1 MTPEVVLQ
9 ASGHVERF
17 TDFMVTDALTGEPYR
32 ADHLLEAHL
41 EAALEGH
48 QGAALAGGEG
58 GELGLR
64 VRLCIR
70 LVRMDRHVCAQQSAI
85 GTSPPPGF

>member
-1 MTPEVVLQ
+1 VECPAVTPEVVLQ

-41 EAALEGH
+41 EAALEGTKEPLSPEAKEVSW
-48 QGAALAGGEG
+48 GAG
-58 GELGLR
+58 
-64 VRLCIR
+64 
-70 LVRMDRHVCAQQSAI
+70 S
-85 GTSPPPGF
+85 

>member
-32 ADHLLEAHL
+32 ADHLLEVHL
-41 EAALEGH
+41 EAALEDTKTPLSP
-48 QGAALAGGEG
+48 ADRE
-58 GELGLR
+58 
-64 VRLCIR
+64 VRLSGA
-70 LVRMDRHVCAQQSAI
+70 LVTTCQPEVAVRSTAVTH
-85 GTSPPPGF
+85 T

>member
-32 ADHLLEAHL
+32 ADHLLEGHL
-41 EAALEGH
+41 EAALEGTAKEPLSPEAKEVSS
-48 QGAALAGGEG
+48 GAGFVAQALLLSPLSTPSGGERRC
-58 GELGLR
+58 LTWVAR
-64 VRLCIR
+64 
-70 LVRMDRHVCAQQSAI
+70 
-85 GTSPPPGF
+85 

>member
-41 EAALEGH
+41 EAALENSKEPLSSDAKEVSSGLSSNQAQGH
-48 QGAALAGGEG
+48 M
-58 GELGLR
+58 LR
-64 VRLCIR
+64 VSCEVTRQVLDALICSSER
-70 LVRMDRHVCAQQSAI
+70 
-85 GTSPPPGF
+85 